1 MNNEIYNRLVKF
13 ISQEMSIDE
22 KKLQPKA
29 NFSNDLGCDSLDIVE
44 IVMKV
49 EEEFNISIPDDSA
62 EKIRTMEDLTNYI
75 EGKIK

>member
-1 MNNEIYNRLVKF
+1 MF
-13 ISQEMSIDE
+13 AST
-22 KKLQPKA
+22 KKQ
-29 NFSNDLGCDSLDIVE
+29 N
-44 IVMKV
+44 